1 MGAYYNKRL
10 FRVHI
15 FLQIIPNIKSNNQN
29 FPREFS
35 HFQPSELMSVEL
47 SSISSL
53 DSESVLS
60 SPGQANRKRK
70 RHGRGWAISTE
81 KEKRIL
87 LLTSRKIICAL
98 YGTSRLGMTWKLT
111 FRSVERR
118 LLTLPFFWR
127 LCRLKMDSKFQ
138 LRLVPEL
145 ADLNNHK
152 KTLYFVSLSSF
163 PPRILLKM
171 IKIFPFLSHP
181 KESPRWSFSRRRKLC
196 KATSEQPSPTL
207 SSKSLPIST
216 TLHKGWNYF
225 WNEKF
230 NEPTAAAIAYGLD
243 KKGCWQ
249 T

>member
-1 MGAYYNKRL
+1 MSYKYRKRETNTSAYFEKNYMRIVWDFATRNDL
-10 FRVHI
+10 EAY
-15 FLQIIPNIKSNNQN
+15 
-29 FPREFS
+29 FPVGRKATS
-35 HFQPSELMSVEL
+35 HF
-47 SSISSL
+47 
-53 DSESVLS
+53 
-60 SPGQANRKRK
+60 
-70 RHGRGWAISTE
+70 T
-81 KEKRIL
+81 
-87 LLTSRKIICAL
+87 
-98 YGTSRLGMTWKLT
+98 
-111 FRSVERR
+111 
-118 LLTLPFFWR
+118 FFWR